1 MSRDEIVE
9 TYSWITEA
17 QRKVR
22 KDKIAKASG
31 LNMIA
36 MDKIDEEIKRK
47 MQIQVHRNHERLQRK
62 KIERGNGRMR
72 NKSVVSSLPGG
83 GKQRVVRKSMVSPM
97 PAHLVSND
105 EEADFENNAVQRQQ
119 SQYDNQND
127 DEHMNQ

>member
-1 MSRDEIVE
+1 MG
-9 TYSWITEA
+9 
-17 QRKVR
+17 
-22 KDKIAKASG
+22 DKIAKASG

-36 MDKIDEEIKRK
+36 MDKIDDEIKRK
-47 MQIQVHRNHERLQRK
+47 MQIQVRRNHERLQRK
-62 KIERGNGRMR
+62 KIERRNGRMR

-97 PAHLVSND
+97 PVHLISND

-119 SQYDNQND
+119 SQYDNQHD